1 MRQASDLIPDSS
13 GAKKRCLQ
21 LPPLKLET
29 CSQAISSFQAE
40 SSSIDLMNDLH
51 TLGEVPKPLDRRG
64 ATATIQATLKTHY
77 SRQASYGT
85 GGGSPLCIVGEA
97 SVPRVMT
104 LKNGTDRRVLWSAVL
119 PPLNRWRSV
128 LAADAVATH

>member
-21 LPPLKLET
+21 MVPPLKLDT

-85 GGGSPLCIVGEA
+85 GGEPIMHS
-97 SVPRVMT
+97 R
-104 LKNGTDRRVLWSAVL
+104 
-119 PPLNRWRSV
+119 RSV
-128 LAADAVATH
+128 GASSNDTEEWDGSTSFVVSSSTTSK